1 MSGDERFVWPT
12 PPYYEY
18 VSSAD
23 GLLPR
28 GCLVVGSDGR
38 GRSGRLVHF
47 DVANAQLGIEA
58 ADRSAVENLPFSEV
72 RKLQLIRP
80 VRMIPRELAKL
91 AVAEQATESG
101 SQAIRISLKGGERF
115 ESQTRGF
122 QIERAGIFCYL
133 VVDNA
138 RVLRT
143 FFPAQS
149 YDDYSIGP
157 SLGEMI
163 ADQATDTVDFVA
175 AGLQLQNELRSQRI
189 GDYLTS
195 SQIISRELLEQVL
208 KNRDASAPEIMLGET
223 LLREKLVS
231 QDQLDAAVKLQ
242 RRDRKLPLGELL
254 VEMGVI
260 DRATVNRLLVRKLG
274 IPFVDPTRFQIDPDI
289 FNLVER
295 RLAEKH
301 HVMPLFRTRDEI
313 IVAMENPTDP
323 EPTHELRFFTKLRV
337 VPVMADRDSIF
348 AAIRTHYGQLEVSR
362 NVRALAFAASAE
374 AEAESRELAVSDSDN
389 ALVKLV
395 NQIIVDAR
403 ERGASDI
410 HIEAYPGHQDTRVV
424 FRIDGELE
432 PYLDVPARFRAALV
446 SRLKIMSNLDISEH
460 RKPQDGKIVFDRGES
475 EKLELR
481 VAVMPTAAGLEDVVM
496 RVLASAKPIPLD
508 SIGLRD
514 TALEQAKRIAAMPY
528 GLFLICGPTGSG
540 KTTTL
545 HSVLSHINNGKK
557 KIWTAEDPIEITQ
570 VGLRQVQVNA
580 RIGLTFSAALRS
592 FLRLDPDVIMV
603 GEMRDAETART
614 GIEASLTGHLV
625 LSTLHTNSASESIT
639 RLLDLGLDPFNF
651 ADGLLGVLAQRLARK
666 LCTDCRKSVVLDGD
680 ALEALLSEYREGTS
694 LDREQV
700 RERLSSRYADK
711 RGRLVRFDAV
721 GCDKCGGRGFRGRLG
736 VHELL
741 VNSRPIKR
749 LIQSHGKVE
758 EIQAQ
763 AMQEGMLTLKQDGI
777 EKVLQGLT
785 DLEQV
790 RSLAI

>member
-1 MSGDERFVWPT
+1 MSADERFIWPT

-18 VSSAD
+18 ASPGD

-28 GCLVVGSDGR
+28 GCLVVTSSGQ

-47 DVANAQLGIEA
+47 DIAQQQLGIEMP
-58 ADRSAVENLPFSEV
+58 DRSSVDKLAFSEI

-80 VRMIPRELAKL
+80 VRMLPRELAKL
-91 AVAEQATESG
+91 ADAEQANMSG
-101 SQAIRISLKGGERF
+101 SQAIRVSLKGGERF

-122 QIERAGIFCYL
+122 QIERVGIFCYL

-143 FFPAQS
+143 FFPADA
-149 YDDYSIGP
+149 YEDYSIGP

-163 ADQATDTVDFVA
+163 SDQATDTVDFVQ
-175 AGLQLQNELRSQRI
+175 AGLSLQNELRSQRI

-223 LLREKLVS
+223 LLKEKLVS
-231 QDQLDAAVKLQ
+231 KDQLDAAVKLQ

-274 IPFVDPTRFQIDPDI
+274 IPFVDPSRFQIDPDV
-289 FNLVER
+289 FNLVDR

-313 IVAMENPTDP
+313 VVAMENPTDP
-323 EPTHELRFFTKLRV
+323 EPTHELRFYTKLRV

-348 AAIRTHYGQLEVSR
+348 AAIRTHYGQVEVSR
-362 NVRALAFAASAE
+362 NVRALGAAVSTEQE
-374 AEAESRELAVSDSDN
+374 ADTRDLAVSESDN

-395 NQIIVDAR
+395 NQIIIDAQ
-403 ERGASDI
+403 ERGVSDI
-410 HIEAYPGHQDTRVV
+410 HIEAYPGNKDTRVV
-424 FRIDGELE
+424 FRLDGELE

-460 RKPQDGKIVFDRGES
+460 RKPQDGKIAFERAGAD
-475 EKLELR
+475 KLELR
-481 VAVMPTAAGLEDVVM
+481 VAVMPTTAGLEDVVM
-496 RVLASAKPIPLD
+496 RVLASAEPIPLD
-508 SIGLRD
+508 RIGLCD
-514 TALEQAKRIAAMPY
+514 TALDRAKRIAAMPY

-570 VGLRQVQVNA
+570 AGLRQVQVNA
-580 RIGLTFSAALRS
+580 RIGLTFSAALRA

-603 GEMRDAETART
+603 GEMRDSETART
-614 GIEASLTGHLV
+614 AIEASLTGHLV
-625 LSTLHTNSASESIT
+625 LSTLHTNSAAESIT

-651 ADGLLGVLAQRLARK
+651 GDGLLGVLAQRLARR
-666 LCTDCRKSVVLDGD
+666 LCTDCRKSVVLDD
-680 ALEALLSEYREGTS
+680 DSVSAMVSEYCEGSS

-700 RERLSSRYADK
+700 RERLISRYADK

-721 GCDKCGGRGFRGRLG
+721 GCDKCGDRGYRGRLG

-741 VNSRPIKR
+741 VNSRAIKR

-777 EKVLQGLT
+777 EKVLQGFT